1 MLFKLS
7 MKNIK
12 KSIKDYAIYFM
23 TLILGIAVFYVFNS
37 MDAQEPIQNFAK
49 SSYDVVGLMVKM
61 LSGLSVFISIVLGF
75 LIIYANN
82 FLIKRRKKEFG
93 IYLIL
98 GMGKGQ
104 LSKILFLETLFI
116 GIISLFVGL
125 ILGIFASQFMS
136 IIVASMFEADMNEFK
151 FVFSSGALFKT
162 ILYFSLMYI
171 FVMIFNTFVINKYK
185 LIDLITGSK
194 RIEKIKMRSPFLS
207 VLLFIISIIM
217 LGFAYYKV
225 TIGINDLEV
234 NEIVKYIIIGAV
246 STFLFF
252 FSLSGFVLRLVK
264 SCKKLY
270 YKNLNMFVLKQINSK
285 INTTVVSMSIIC
297 LMLFTTICMLSS
309 GLAMN
314 QSLTSELT
322 KYNPVDITIS
332 KTMMLPNNGEYSPS
346 AVDFSEKSINEVLE
360 NMGYDVESNFKDYIE
375 VSTYT
380 VDTVTLKDTLN
391 SLVNEIVKENPS
403 AQFDAAES
411 IMKVSDYNKI
421 ARVFGNEEISL
432 KEGEYAVVCNYD
444 MMTGYRNKALKM
456 GTEITINGKTYKP
469 SVSECYDGF
478 IEDSI
483 QAINLGIIIVP
494 DSTKFTREQ
503 MEINYFNANYNL
515 GNEEQ
520 KADFENK
527 LTKEIDENSGFKD
540 IDVYSI
546 KIDTSTKIY
555 NYESSK
561 GLGATVT
568 FIGIYLGIIFLITSA
583 AILALKELSESA
595 DNIERYKILR
605 KIGTSEKM
613 INKALFMQIGIF
625 FILPLLLAV
634 IHSIFGL
641 KFSDYI
647 LSTIGHM
654 NILPSII
661 VTAIAI
667 ILIYGGY
674 FLITYFSS
682 KKIIKEK

>member
-1 MLFKLS
+1 
-7 MKNIK
+7 
-12 KSIKDYAIYFM
+12 
-23 TLILGIAVFYVFNS
+23 
-37 MDAQEPIQNFAK
+37 
-49 SSYDVVGLMVKM
+49 
-61 LSGLSVFISIVLGF
+61 
-75 LIIYANN
+75 
-82 FLIKRRKKEFG
+82 
-93 IYLIL
+93 
-98 GMGKGQ
+98 
-104 LSKILFLETLFI
+104 
-116 GIISLFVGL
+116 
-125 ILGIFASQFMS
+125 
-136 IIVASMFEADMNEFK
+136 
-151 FVFSSGALFKT
+151 
-162 ILYFSLMYI
+162 
-171 FVMIFNTFVINKYK
+171 
-185 LIDLITGSK
+185 
-194 RIEKIKMRSPFLS
+194 
-207 VLLFIISIIM
+207 
-217 LGFAYYKV
+217 
-225 TIGINDLEV
+225 
-234 NEIVKYIIIGAV
+234 
-246 STFLFF
+246 
-252 FSLSGFVLRLVK
+252 
-264 SCKKLY
+264 
-270 YKNLNMFVLKQINSK
+270 
-285 INTTVVSMSIIC
+285 
-297 LMLFTTICMLSS
+297 
-309 GLAMN
+309 
-314 QSLTSELT
+314 
-322 KYNPVDITIS
+322 
-332 KTMMLPNNGEYSPS
+332 
-346 AVDFSEKSINEVLE
+346 
-360 NMGYDVESNFKDYIE
+360 MGYDVESNFKDYTE

-380 VDTVTLKDTLN
+380 VDTVTLKDTLK
-391 SLVNEIVKENPS
+391 SIIDEIKKETPT

-515 GNEEQ
+515 GDEKQ

-527 LTKEIDENSGFKD
+527 LTKD

-661 VTAIAI
+661 ITAITI

>member
-37 MDAQEPIQNFAK
+37 MDTQEPIQNFAK

-194 RIEKIKMRSPFLS
+194 KVEKIKMRSPFLS

-225 TIGINDLEV
+225 TIDTLDLSQGD
-234 NEIVKYIIIGAV
+234 IVKYIIIGAA

-252 FSLSGFVLRLVK
+252 FSLSGFVLKLVK

-297 LMLFTTICMLSS
+297 LMLFTTICMLSA

-314 QSLTSELT
+314 KSLTSELT

-360 NMGYDVESNFKDYIE
+360 DMGYDVENDFKDFNE

-380 VDTVTLKDTLN
+380 ADTVTLKDTLK
-391 SLVNEIVKENPS
+391 SIIDEIKKETPT

-494 DSTKFTREQ
+494 DSTKFTNEQ
-503 MEINYFNANYNL
+503 KEINYFNANYNL

-540 IDVYSI
+540 VEDYGINIS
-546 KIDTSTKIY
+546 TSTRMY

>member
-37 MDAQEPIQNFAK
+37 MDAQESIQNFAK
-49 SSYDVVGLMVKM
+49 SSYDVVGLMVTM

-151 FVFSSGALFKT
+151 FVFSSAALFKT

-185 LIDLITGSK
+185 LIDLITDSK
-194 RIEKIKMRSPFLS
+194 RIEKVRMRNPFLS
-207 VLLFIISIIM
+207 VLIFIISIIM

-225 TIGINDLEV
+225 TIDTSNLDQG
-234 NEIVKYIIIGAV
+234 EIVKYIVIGAV

-252 FSLSGFVLRLVK
+252 FSLSGFVLRLIK
-264 SCKKLY
+264 SCKRLY
-270 YKNLNMFVLKQINSK
+270 YKNLNMFVIKQINSK

-297 LMLFTTICMLSS
+297 LMLFTTICMLSA

-314 QSLTSELT
+314 NSLTSELT

-332 KTMMLPNNGEYSPS
+332 KTMMLPDNGKYSSS
-346 AVDFSEKSINEVLE
+346 AVDYSEKSINEVLKD
-360 NMGYDVESNFKDYIE
+360 MGYDVKNDFKDFTE

-403 AQFDAAES
+403 AQFDTAES
-411 IMKVSDYNKI
+411 IMKVSDYNKV
-421 ARVFGNEEISL
+421 ARLFGNEEISL
-432 KEGEYAVVCNYD
+432 KEGEYAIVCNYD
-444 MMTGYRNKALKM
+444 MMTGYRNKALKA

-469 SVSECYDGF
+469 AANECYEGF

-494 DSTKFTREQ
+494 DSTKFTKEQ
-503 MEINYFNANYNL
+503 IEVNYFNANYNL
-515 GNEEQ
+515 GDKEQ

-527 LTKEIDENSGFKD
+527 LTKEIDENSKFKD
-540 IDVYSI
+540 VDVYSI
-546 KIDTSTKIY
+546 KIDTATKIY

-625 FILPLLLAV
+625 FILPLLLAIV
-634 IHSIFGL
+634 HSVFGL
-641 KFSDYI
+641 KFANYI
-647 LSTIGHM
+647 LSTIGNM

-661 VTAIAI
+661 ITAITI

>member
-332 KTMMLPNNGEYSPS
+332 KTMMLPNNGEYSS
-346 AVDFSEKSINEVLE
+346 TAVDFSEKSINEVLE
-360 NMGYDVESNFKDYIE
+360 NMGYDVESNFKDYTE

-380 VDTVTLKDTLN
+380 VDTVTLKDTLK
-391 SLVNEIVKENPS
+391 SIIDEIKKETPT

-494 DSTKFTREQ
+494 DSTKFTNEQ
-503 MEINYFNANYNL
+503 KEINYFNANYNL

-583 AILALKELSESA
+583 AILALKELSEST